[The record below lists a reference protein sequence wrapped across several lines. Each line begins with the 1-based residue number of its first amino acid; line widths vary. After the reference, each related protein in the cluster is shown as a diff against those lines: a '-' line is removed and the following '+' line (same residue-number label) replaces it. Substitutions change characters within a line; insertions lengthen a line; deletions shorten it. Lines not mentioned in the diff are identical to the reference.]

1 MNDQTT
7 QLLLVGAVIY
17 IALQVQ
23 KRAKER
29 DAARDGDDRRRD
41 AGGARTRLGRMADD
55 ASRLA
60 EDSQGFYCDNKPDW
74 MPSLGF
80 CG

>member
-23 KRAKER
+23 KSAKER
-29 DAARDGDDRRRD
+29 DSELRDNGGGGG

-55 ASRLA
+55 ASRLK
-60 EDSQGFYCDNKPDW
+60 DDTQGFYCDNKPDW

-80 CG
+80 CA

>member
-23 KRAKER
+23 KSVKER
-29 DAARDGDDRRRD
+29 DSELRDYGGGRG

-55 ASRLA
+55 ASRLS
-60 EDSQGFYCDNKPDW
+60 EDTQNFYCDNKPDW

>member
-7 QLLLVGAVIY
+7 QLLLVGAVIF

-23 KRAKER
+23 KSVKER
-29 DAARDGDDRRRD
+29 DAELRHSGGGG

-55 ASRLA
+55 ASRLQ
-60 EDSQGFYCDNKPDW
+60 EDAQSFYCDNKPDW
-74 MPSLGF
+74 MPDFG
-80 CG
+80 CA